1 MPAFDPVT
9 AVVRAFEVLRLINQ
23 LEHASVAEIHRNTG
37 YPKATVLRM
46 VETLMSAGYVA
57 RVEGTTTYAPT
68 GKCLLLGSGLRTQA
82 RMTAKATPILN
93 SFRRKIGWPSDFGLF
108 DGDAMVIAATSREFG
123 VLSLNRRPG
132 ARAPLLLS
140 ALGRAYLAFC
150 PEESRRK
157 ILETLR
163 QSSNHL
169 DAAARNHVAATRMLD
184 ETRSRGYS
192 LTDKGYLET
201 TYEGA
206 IWGIGVPI
214 LADGQVVASMN
225 VMFLRSAL
233 TLKSGIA
240 TLLPPLRQAA
250 KKIGAELAQE
260 AAALSGVA
268 QATRSVAPS
277 RSIRLTG

>member
-9 AVVRAFEVLRLINQ
+9 AVVRALEVLRLINQ
-23 LEHASVAEIHRNTG
+23 LEAASVATIHKSTG

-46 VETLMSAGYVA
+46 VETLVSAGYVT
-57 RVEGTTTYAPT
+57 RIEGTTTYAPT
-68 GKCLLLGSGLRTQA
+68 GRCLLLASGLRTQA
-82 RMTAKATPILN
+82 SMTAKATPILN
-93 SFRRKIGWPSDFGLF
+93 AFRRKIGWPSDFALF

-150 PEESRRK
+150 SEQVRSE
-157 ILETLR
+157 ILDRLR
-163 QSSNHL
+163 NSSNHL
-169 DAAARNHVAATRMLD
+169 DTGAAKPASVIRMLD
-184 ETRSRGYS
+184 ETRARGYS
-192 LTDKGYLET
+192 LTDNTYLDT

-214 LADGQVVASMN
+214 LAGGRVVASMN

-233 TLKSGIA
+233 SLKGGITA
-240 TLLPPLRQAA
+240 LLPPLRRAA
-250 KKIGAELAQE
+250 KEIGAALAQE
-260 AAALSGVA
+260 VLPIAGGTETVRNVA
-268 QATRSVAPS
+268 
-277 RSIRLTG
+277 

>member
-9 AVVRAFEVLRLINQ
+9 AVLRALEVLRLINQ
-23 LEHASVAEIHRNTG
+23 LEAASVPAIHRRTG

-46 VETLMSAGYVA
+46 VETLIMAGYVA
-57 RVEGTTTYAPT
+57 RIDGTTSYAPT
-68 GKCLLLGSGLRTQA
+68 GKCLVLGSGLRMQA
-82 RMTAKATPILN
+82 SMTAKATPILN
-93 SFRRKIGWPSDFGLF
+93 AFRRKIGWPSDFALF
-108 DGDAMVIAATSREFG
+108 DGDAMVIMATSREFG

-150 PEESRRK
+150 PEQDCREVLEKLRR
-157 ILETLR
+157 
-163 QSSNHL
+163 SSNHL
-169 DAAARNHVAATRMLD
+169 DGSAGKPASVARMLD
-184 ETRSRGYS
+184 ETRARGYS
-192 LTDKGYLET
+192 LTDESYLDT

-214 LADGQVVASMN
+214 LAGERVVASMN

-233 TLKSGIA
+233 SLKAGIA

-250 KKIGAELAQE
+250 KEIGAELAQE
-260 AAALSGVA
+260 ASAHSGVGEA
-268 QATRSVAPS
+268 LRSVA
-277 RSIRLTG
+277 